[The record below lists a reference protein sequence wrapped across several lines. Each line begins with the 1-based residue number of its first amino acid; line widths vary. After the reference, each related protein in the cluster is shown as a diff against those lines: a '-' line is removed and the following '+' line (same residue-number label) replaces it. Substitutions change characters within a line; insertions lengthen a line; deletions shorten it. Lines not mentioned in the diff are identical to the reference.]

1 MGLKMTQIVANR
13 IRTPDGTILQS
24 YHVHDYKTYL
34 DKNGYTYMVDGGNEY
49 LRRTIVDEAPYEEL
63 SVLLSDPLED
73 IRAAFHWGT
82 RGKDRKEPLRWVAL
96 KDLDTNHIQAIL
108 DTQTH
113 IADWVRNIM
122 SVEMNFRYAINM
134 G

>member
-1 MGLKMTQIVANR
+1 MTQIVANR

-63 SVLLSDPLED
+63 SVFLSDPIEE

-82 RGKDRKEPLRWVAL
+82 RGKDGKQPLSWVAL
-96 KDLDTNHIQAIL
+96 KDLDTDHIQAIL

-113 IADWVRNIM
+113 ISDWVKNIM
-122 SVEMNFRYAINM
+122 SVELNYRYALNSN
-134 G
+134 